1 MTATS
6 NSLETSRIRKIIV
19 GIDPFKAYAFVE
31 GNRVSK
37 DREEV
42 IDNIEFDD
50 RFLHKHGKTKFDLFI
65 RNKNNEV
72 FFWKSIIDMPVI
84 IENDCDF

>member
-1 MTATS
+1 MEKTS
-6 NSLETSRIRKIIV
+6 NSLDSSRIRKIIV
-19 GIDPFKAYAFVE
+19 GVDPFKAYAFIE

-42 IDNIEFDD
+42 IENIEFDGK
-50 RFLHKHGKTKFDLFI
+50 FLHLYGKTKFDLFI
-65 RNKNNEV
+65 RNRHDEV

-84 IENDCDF
+84 IENNCDF